1 MTLDDAIK
9 LLKRMLDPEDL
20 GWAVTNEVREEI
32 RKLMKKE
39 EHESLHRTV

>member
-1 MTLDDAIK
+1 MTLDDAVK

-32 RKLMKKE
+32 RKLMLKE
-39 EHESLHRTV
+39 KNESSHRTI